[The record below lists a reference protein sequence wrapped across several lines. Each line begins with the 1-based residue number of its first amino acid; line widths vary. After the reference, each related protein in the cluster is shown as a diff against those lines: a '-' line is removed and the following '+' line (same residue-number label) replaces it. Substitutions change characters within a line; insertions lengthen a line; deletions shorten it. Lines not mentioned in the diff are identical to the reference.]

1 MSQYYD
7 NHVCATG
14 EFAYHGHRVKLYD
27 HNEAALN
34 SAYSRI
40 EEDKAYLIE
49 EGLLASQN
57 FVVVVWFLLILL
69 VFRFDFE

>member
-1 MSQYYD
+1 MFVLKFKLYLGPNIY
-7 NHVCATG
+7 HVCATG

-27 HNEAALN
+27 HNEAPLN

-57 FVVVVWFLLILL
+57 FVVV
-69 VFRFDFE
+69 